1 MSYLGAKTTS
11 YVWGPERPVDGFPL
25 ILSVLWV
32 EVGHGARNKLLFVTL
47 RRGDFTQK
55 RMWERVDELNITGQ
69 MVPWRNG
76 DSGGRGW
83 KIFSV

>member
-11 YVWGPERPVDGFPL
+11 YVSGPERPVDGFPLILL

-69 MVPWRNG
+69 TVPWRNG
-76 DSGGRGW
+76 DSGSRG
-83 KIFSV
+83 